1 LEKSLAMFGGPGA
14 DERDGTVE
22 ANSATAHPPAV
33 AGVDVMSATKNSEA
47 WEQATGMGANDF
59 LWKPFT
65 TEVLLCKIQEHLK

>member
-1 LEKSLAMFGGPGA
+1 
-14 DERDGTVE
+14 
-22 ANSATAHPPAV
+22 
-33 AGVDVMSATKNSEA
+33 MSATKNSEA